1 MATIDKSGIQTNN
14 PIQASH
20 ITNIIDA
27 LDGTTATD
35 IVVKALSAT
44 GSVLG
49 TSSFAITASYALN
62 GGGGGSGTP
71 GGSTNDFQYKIDGS
85 TFGGAASLTYVSAT
99 QIKASGSFTG
109 SFSGSFFG
117 TSSVATTA
125 GTASFANKTAV
136 NLASLAYPGGGGGIV
151 IASAA
156 GNLTASIYPISA
168 SITDSG
174 LGGKW
179 TAPGNDYTSLIDL
192 AAISSNAD
200 PTATKGFCI
209 PVQTPGPVSPATIP
223 TAGSMIFNQSTN
235 RLWIY
240 NGSTGKWIYFSGSS
254 L

>member
-85 TFGGAASLTYVSAT
+85 TFGGAASLTYISAT

-125 GTASFANKTAV
+125 ITASFANKTAV
-136 NLASLAYPGGGGGIV
+136 NLISSGFAGGGIV
-151 IASAA
+151 IASAT
-156 GNLTASIYPISA
+156 GSLTASIYPISA

-179 TAPGNDYTSLIDL
+179 TAVAGDITSLIDL
-192 AAISSNAD
+192 AAISSNND

-209 PVQTPGPVSPATIP
+209 PVQTPGPTSPATTP

-240 NGSTGKWIYFSGSS
+240 NGSTGRWVYFSGSA